1 MKTIICDID
10 GTITKYMG
18 GGHLAIVEKNHQPL
32 PGVVSHMRKW
42 EAQGHKIILITGR
55 RESVRER
62 TESELRRL
70 GIPFDI
76 LLMGYADGGKVL
88 INDIS
93 PHVGPNAH
101 VMNVVRDA
109 GWEYV
114 DWPTVGLDNV
124 DET

>member
-10 GTITKYMG
+10 GTLTKYMG
-18 GGHLAIVEKNHQPL
+18 GGHKAIIEQDHEVL
-32 PGVVSHMRKW
+32 PGVIDRMRKW
-42 EAQGHKIILITGR
+42 ECSGHRIILITGR

-76 LLMGYADGGKVL
+76 LLMGYADSGRVL

-93 PHVGPNAH
+93 PHVGAKAH
-101 VMNVVRDA
+101 VVNVERDA
-109 GWEYV
+109 GWKYY
-114 DWPTVGLDNV
+114 DWESVGLDNIGK
-124 DET
+124 

>member
-10 GTITKYMG
+10 GTLVKYTG
-18 GGHLAIVEKNHQPL
+18 EGHLGIVNKDHELL
-32 PGVVSHMRKW
+32 PGVYDRMRKW
-42 EAQGHKIILITGR
+42 EAQGHRIILITGR

-76 LLMGYADGGKVL
+76 LLMGYADSGRYL

-93 PHVGPNAH
+93 PHVGNKAH
-101 VMNVVRDA
+101 AINITRD
-109 GWEYV
+109 GGFDNIV
-114 DWPTVGLDNV
+114 LDNPL
-124 DET
+124 

>member
-18 GGHLAIVEKNHQPL
+18 GGHLAIRNQEHEVL
-32 PGVVSHMRKW
+32 PGVVEKFREW
-42 EAQGHKIILITGR
+42 ECAGYRIILITGR

-76 LLMGYADGGKVL
+76 LLMGYADSGRIL
-88 INDIS
+88 INDIGS
-93 PHVGPNAH
+93 RVKAH
-101 VMNVVRDA
+101 VVNVVRDE
-109 GWEYV
+109 GFVNTDWES
-114 DWPTVGLDNV
+114 VGLNNA
-124 DET
+124 